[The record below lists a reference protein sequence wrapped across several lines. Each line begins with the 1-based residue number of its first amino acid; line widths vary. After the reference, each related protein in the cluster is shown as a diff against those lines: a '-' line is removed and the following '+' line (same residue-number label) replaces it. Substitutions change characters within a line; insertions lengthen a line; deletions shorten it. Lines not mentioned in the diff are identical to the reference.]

1 MDFFEVV
8 KQKGEDM
15 EENKNNRKERKKQL
29 TIWLPP
35 SLMDK
40 IETLRIEDN
49 CDSKSEFIEKAV
61 QFYIGYLSCKENRFF
76 LPNTITST
84 MKSIV
89 NESANQQRTLLFKM
103 AVEIAIMENIIAL
116 NNNLDEVAMQR
127 LRGYCIDEV
136 KKSNGMLSYEDVLKS
151 LYG

>member
-1 MDFFEVV
+1 MAE
-8 KQKGEDM
+8 KKEQKKEKKSPYRVWIKPSIM
-15 EENKNNRKERKKQL
+15 ERVEALKEA
-29 TIWLPP
+29 
-35 SLMDK
+35 
-40 IETLRIEDN
+40 DN
-49 CDSKSEFIEKAV
+49 CSSNSEFVEKAL

-89 NESANQQRTLLFKM
+89 NESANQQRTLMFKM
-103 AVEIAIMENIIAL
+103 AVEIAIMENLIAL

>member
-1 MDFFEVV
+1 
-8 KQKGEDM
+8 M
-15 EENKNNRKERKKQL
+15 ERVEALKE
-29 TIWLPP
+29 
-35 SLMDK
+35 S
-40 IETLRIEDN
+40 DN
-49 CDSKSEFIEKAV
+49 CSSNSEFVEKAL

-89 NESANQQRTLLFKM
+89 NESANQQRTLMFKM

-116 NNNLDEVAMQR
+116 NNNFDEVAMQR

>member
-1 MDFFEVV
+1 
-8 KQKGEDM
+8 M
-15 EENKNNRKERKKQL
+15 EENKNNRKERRRQL

-35 SLMDK
+35 SLIDK

>member
-1 MDFFEVV
+1 MAEKKETKKEKKSPYRVWI
-8 KQKGEDM
+8 KPSIM
-15 EENKNNRKERKKQL
+15 ERVEALKEA
-29 TIWLPP
+29 
-35 SLMDK
+35 
-40 IETLRIEDN
+40 DN
-49 CDSKSEFIEKAV
+49 CSSNSEFVEKAL

-76 LPNTITST
+76 LTNTITST

>member
-1 MDFFEVV
+1 
-8 KQKGEDM
+8 M

>member
-1 MDFFEVV
+1 MAEKKETKKEKKSPYRVWI
-8 KQKGEDM
+8 KPSIM
-15 EENKNNRKERKKQL
+15 ERVEALKEA
-29 TIWLPP
+29 
-35 SLMDK
+35 
-40 IETLRIEDN
+40 DN
-49 CDSKSEFIEKAV
+49 CSSNSEFVEKAL

-89 NESANQQRTLLFKM
+89 NESTNQQRTLLFKM

-116 NNNLDEVAMQR
+116 NNNLDEVAMKR

>member
-89 NESANQQRTLLFKM
+89 NESTNQQRTLLFKM

>member
-1 MDFFEVV
+1 
-8 KQKGEDM
+8 M
-15 EENKNNRKERKKQL
+15 EENKNNKKERRRQL

-49 CDSKSEFIEKAV
+49 CDSKGEFIEKAV

-76 LPNTITST
+76 LPNAITST
-84 MKSIV
+84 IKSIV
-89 NESANQQRTLLFKM
+89 NESANQQRTLLFKV
-103 AVEIAIMENIIAL
+103 AVEMTIMANILAL
-116 NNNLDEVAMQR
+116 NNNLDEVSMQR
-127 LRGYCIDEV
+127 LRGYCIEEV
-136 KKSNGMLSYEDVLKS
+136 KKTNGIISFEDVLKS

>member
-1 MDFFEVV
+1 MIAIIDYDAGNV
-8 KQKGEDM
+8 K
-15 EENKNNRKERKKQL
+15 
-29 TIWLPP
+29 
-35 SLMDK
+35 SV
-40 IETLRIEDN
+40 
-49 CDSKSEFIEKAV
+49 EKAL

-89 NESANQQRTLLFKM
+89 NESANQQRTLMFKM

-116 NNNLDEVAMQR
+116 NNNFDEVAMQR

>member
-1 MDFFEVV
+1 MAEKKETKKEKKSPYRVWI
-8 KQKGEDM
+8 KPSIM
-15 EENKNNRKERKKQL
+15 ERV
-29 TIWLPP
+29 
-35 SLMDK
+35 
-40 IETLRIEDN
+40 ETLKEADN
-49 CDSKSEFIEKAV
+49 CSSNSEFVEKAL

-89 NESANQQRTLLFKM
+89 NESTNQQRTLLFKI
-103 AVEIAIMENIIAL
+103 AVENTIMANILAL

>member
-1 MDFFEVV
+1 
-8 KQKGEDM
+8 M
-15 EENKNNRKERKKQL
+15 EENKNNKKERRRQL

-49 CDSKSEFIEKAV
+49 CDSKGEFIEKAV
-61 QFYIGYLSCKENRFF
+61 QFYIGYLLCKENRFF

-89 NESANQQRTLLFKM
+89 NESTNQQRTLMFKM

-116 NNNLDEVAMQR
+116 NNNFDEVAMQR